1 MNISLLKNE
10 YQAYINEN
18 INSDILK
25 LALNPGIKTSF
36 DFKELLEQIEAKK
49 KCKIK
54 LPTWFNTPNIYY
66 PNKLN
71 IEQTSSEITARY
83 KSNLVNGKSLIDLT
97 GGFGVDTYYFSK
109 VINGVTHC
117 ELDFNL
123 SKIVAHNY
131 KQLNV
136 SNVICRDIDGLD
148 FLNTSDKNYD
158 WIYIDPSRR
167 NEKKGKVFYLNDCLP
182 NVPKHLD
189 LLLSRSYNILI
200 KTSPLLDIS
209 IGLEELSH
217 IKEIHVIAVNND
229 VKELLW
235 VLEKDNLRELKIKT
249 INITKSGNEVFNL
262 KLKEEKILSN
272 ISLSLPLNYLYE
284 PNSAILKSG
293 AFNLITKKL
302 NLNKLHKH
310 SHLYTSEELIEFP
323 GRSFTIKQ
331 VLPYNKKSLNTLK
344 NVKANITT
352 RNFLDSVDKL
362 RMKFKIKPGGDLF
375 LFFTTNMNNERI
387 IIVCNK
393 ISQNL
398 K

>member
-1 MNISLLKNE
+1 MNTALLNNE

-18 INSDILK
+18 LNSDIQK
-25 LALNPGIKTSF
+25 LALNPRIKTSF

-49 KCKIK
+49 KCKKK
-54 LPTWFNTPNIYY
+54 LPSWFNTNNIYY
-66 PNKLN
+66 SNKLN

-83 KSNLVNGKSLIDLT
+83 KSNLITGNSIIDLT
-97 GGFGVDTYYFSK
+97 GGFGVDAFYFSK
-109 VINGVTHC
+109 VINKVTHC
-117 ELDFNL
+117 EIDLNL

-131 KQLNV
+131 KQLQVNNINCKAV
-136 SNVICRDIDGLD
+136 DGLV
-148 FLNTSDKNYD
+148 FFKNNGENYD
-158 WIYIDPSRR
+158 WIYVDPSRR
-167 NEKKGKVFYLNDCLP
+167 HEQKGKVFYLNDCLP

-189 LLLSRSYNILI
+189 LLFSRSNNILI

-209 IGLEELSH
+209 VGLDELRH
-217 IKEIHVIAVNND
+217 IKEIHIIAVNND

-235 VLEKDNLRELKIKT
+235 VLEKDFLKELKIKT
-249 INITKSGNEVFNL
+249 INFTKTGNEIFNF
-262 KLKEEKILSN
+262 KLKEEKNLFD

-293 AFNLITKKL
+293 AFNSVAKKL
-302 NLNKLHKH
+302 VLNKLHKH
-310 SHLYTSEELIEFP
+310 SHLYTSKELKEFP

-352 RNFLDSVDKL
+352 RNFLDSVDNIRK
-362 RMKFKIKPGGDLF
+362 KFKIKTGGDLF

-393 ISQNL
+393 ISQKL